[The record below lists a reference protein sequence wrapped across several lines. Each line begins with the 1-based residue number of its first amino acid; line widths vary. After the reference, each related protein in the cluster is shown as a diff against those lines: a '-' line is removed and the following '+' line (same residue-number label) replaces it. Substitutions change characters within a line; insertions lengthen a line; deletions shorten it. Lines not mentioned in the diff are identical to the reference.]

1 MKGSALN
8 FIYLHQLTTK
18 STLGVGKSQRYLGK
32 HEDWRTRSR
41 SQRWHAWVGRIALRQ
56 IPLLGMPV
64 PKMNR
69 MPSSISRPRHGLITR
84 EHLQSVAASYWAEWM
99 SAGRRLLLGYA
110 IPQKDRISLPTACCR
125 LCRLRPGC
133 H

>member
-1 MKGSALN
+1 MKGSAMN

-84 EHLQSVAASYWAEWM
+84 EHLQSATASYWAEWRP
-99 SAGRRLLLGYA
+99 AGRPRRLGYP
-110 IPQKDRISLPTACCR
+110 IPQKDRIPLSAAYSR
-125 LCRLRPGC
+125 LW
-133 H
+133 